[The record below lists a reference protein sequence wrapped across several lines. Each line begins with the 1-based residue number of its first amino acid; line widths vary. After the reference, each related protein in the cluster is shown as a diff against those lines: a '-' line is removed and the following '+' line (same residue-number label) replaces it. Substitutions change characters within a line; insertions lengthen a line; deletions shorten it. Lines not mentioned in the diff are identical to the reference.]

1 MNARIALHE
10 LARRHGLDAASTR
23 GLFEA
28 AGLEA
33 EPPAVRRWL
42 WPAVAVLAAALV
54 GLGLIL
60 WLAANWNDLGRAG
73 RFALLQGVVVA
84 MGVGA
89 AFRPSLRA
97 PLGLLA
103 LLAIGGLFA
112 YFGQTYQTGADA
124 WQLFAVW
131 ALLALPL
138 CLGARSDV
146 LWAPWALVVMT
157 AVSLWT
163 YAHIGHRWRVE
174 PQDVDVYA
182 LAWAAMVLATFAL
195 SPALARFTGAGPWA
209 MRTAATLAVI
219 AMTIAG
225 VGALFHKGVAPHY
238 WMALALFAGAAAAL
252 AQRRAF
258 EIFTLSAVAL
268 GLNTLLVA
276 GMARWVVDIG
286 RGDWVGGLLLM
297 GLAAA
302 GLLAASVSAILRL
315 SRRYAAREAA

>member
-1 MNARIALHE
+1 MNTRLALHE
-10 LARRHGLDAASTR
+10 LARQHGLDAGGTR
-23 GLFEA
+23 ALFEA
-28 AGLEA
+28 AGLET
-33 EPPAVRRWL
+33 EPPAVRRRL

-60 WLAANWNDLGRAG
+60 WLAANWDTLGRTG
-73 RFALLQGVVVA
+73 RFALLQGVVVV

-89 AFRPSLRA
+89 ALRA
-97 PLGLLA
+97 AVRPALGLLA

-157 AVSLWT
+157 AISLWT

-174 PQDVDVYA
+174 PQDFQAYA
-182 LAWAAMVLATFAL
+182 LAWAAMVVTVAAL
-195 SPALARFTGAGPWA
+195 SPAAARWTGAGAWG
-209 MRTAATLAVI
+209 MRTAATLAVL
-219 AMTIAG
+219 AVTLAG
-225 VGALFHKGVAPHY
+225 IGALFHKGVAPHY
-238 WMALALFAGAAAAL
+238 LLALVLFGGASAAL
-252 AQRRAF
+252 AQRRMF
-258 EIFTLSAVAL
+258 ELFTLSAVAL
-268 GLNTLLVA
+268 GLNILLVA
-276 GMARWVVDIG
+276 GLARWVFDLGG
-286 RGDWVGGLLLM
+286 RDYVGRLTLL

-315 SRRYAAREAA
+315 SRRYAGEQTA